1 MPFFR
6 RLTQA
11 FVLLAIVQAGPA
23 NGQSTRITG
32 QITDAE
38 SGTPLPGAHVF
49 IASSQRGTISDE
61 NGRYALE
68 AIVPGA
74 HRLYISML
82 GYEPVAVD
90 TLFRARAYQFDF
102 ALQPKILEV
111 GEVTVTAEG
120 DPDWARQLE
129 RFIRLFIGESPNSL
143 EVDIVNPEVLDF
155 TDKLGRFSARASEP
169 LIIEN
174 RALGYRI
181 QYFLNDF
188 QATAGRTQYDGEP
201 LFSELEPQ
209 NEADIERW
217 GRKRQEAFMGSFRH
231 LLLALLA
238 ERSERQGFKLYSRPS
253 ISVTGT
259 TPGGRTQQLQSQQR
273 FPIENPSSL
282 FTPGETR
289 DEHILDFTGFVEI
302 VYMGET
308 ESEAYLNWQRRGRRA
323 KPKFQ
328 TSWINLENGPT
339 VFDYKGDVVD
349 PYGVTFY
356 GYLAFER
363 VADQVPKEYRPGR

>member
-1 MPFFR
+1 MPTLR
-6 RLTQA
+6 RSVRAL
-11 FVLLAIVQAGPA
+11 VLFAILGTSPALA
-23 NGQSTRITG
+23 QSTRITG
-32 QITDAE
+32 TVTDAE
-38 SGTPLPGAHVF
+38 TGTPLPGAHVF
-49 IASSQRGTISDE
+49 IASSQRGTISGED
-61 NGRYALE
+61 GRYALE

-74 HRLYISML
+74 HRLYVSML

-102 ALQPKILEV
+102 ALEPKVLEV

-120 DPDWARQLE
+120 DPNWARQLE
-129 RFIRLFIGESPNSL
+129 RFIRLFIGESANSL
-143 EVDIVNPEVLDF
+143 EVDILNPEVLDF
-155 TDKLGRFSARASEP
+155 SDRLGRFSARASEP

-174 RALGYRI
+174 KALGYSI

-188 QATAGRTQYDGEP
+188 QATSGRTQYDGEP
-201 LFSELEPQ
+201 LFSELEPK
-209 NEADIERW
+209 NPGDAERW
-217 GRKRQEAFMGSFRH
+217 DRKRQEAFMGSFRH

-238 ERSERQGFKLYSRPS
+238 DRTERQGFKLYSRPS
-253 ISVTGT
+253 ISVTGS
-259 TPGGRTQQLQSQQR
+259 TPGAQTSQLQGQQR
-273 FPIENPSSL
+273 FPITNPGTL
-282 FTPGETR
+282 FKPGETR
-289 DEHILDFTGFVEI
+289 DERILDFTGFVEI

-339 VFDYKGDVVD
+339 VFDYKGDIVD